1 MNTAEFLTI
10 SSAIVPD
17 RTALADQ
24 NNHIAYFELQSNV
37 NKLANA
43 FQDLGVSKGANV
55 GVMAVNSPD
64 FVEIYYAAATVGATL
79 VPLNFRAKTEEIT
92 HMDNEADIA
101 TLFIAERYWSIYE
114 EVKDSIDGVENVIG
128 IDFTPPECESI
139 SDIRSGAE
147 DIPVFVDIDDGDPT
161 LLNYTSGTT
170 SLPKGVVLSYQALTA
185 LVVNTQ
191 SPADPTVDQ

>member
-79 VPLNFRAKTEEIT
+79 VPLNFRANTEEIT
-92 HMDNEADIA
+92 HMVNEADIA
-101 TLFIAERYWSIYE
+101 TLFIAER
-114 EVKDSIDGVENVIG
+114 
-128 IDFTPPECESI
+128 
-139 SDIRSGAE
+139 
-147 DIPVFVDIDDGDPT
+147 
-161 LLNYTSGTT
+161 
-170 SLPKGVVLSYQALTA
+170 
-185 LVVNTQ
+185 
-191 SPADPTVDQ
+191 